1 MSTWNLQKS
10 HPDDIQDEID
20 QGLAF
25 AETFKNLE
33 EYDHKWPTAY
43 GLERS
48 ICALGGACPPP
59 VEAPQNQWNALWD
72 QAKLRIKTYYK
83 VR

>member
-1 MSTWNLQKS
+1 MIYIESSTVG
-10 HPDDIQDEID
+10 PDEGFFSRLL
-20 QGLAF
+20 GLAF
-25 AETFKNLE
+25 AERSKNTE

-43 GLERS
+43 GLERT
-48 ICALGGACPPP
+48 ICALGGACTPP

-72 QAKLRIKTYYK
+72 QTKLRVKTYYK